1 MAKKTLGKGLDALIS
16 GSLESDVT
24 PGNILNI
31 KVEDIKPNRY
41 QPRKFFDENGINE
54 LAMSIK
60 ENGLIQPVVVRRI
73 SDGYELIVGE
83 RRCRAARMAGL
94 AEIPAIIKDSS
105 DDKLIEFA
113 LIENVQRED
122 LNAIEEGLA
131 YKMILERDMITQEE
145 LSKRIGKSRSYIA
158 NMVRILDLPKNV
170 RDYVSRGTISVG
182 QAKVLLSLEN
192 KNDMEEL
199 AKKLLNE
206 PITVRELERIARQK
220 IVPRGTKIK
229 EKDPFVYE
237 IEEKLRTKFG
247 TKVKVHYFK
256 GKGSIRIEFYSDDE
270 LDRIVEVM
278 AT

>member
-1 MAKKTLGKGLDALIS
+1 MVKKTLGKGLDALIS
-16 GSLESDVT
+16 GSLESDV
-24 PGNILNI
+24 PSGNILNI

-83 RRCRAARMAGL
+83 RRCRAARIAGL
-94 AEIPAIIKDSS
+94 TEIPAIIKDSS
-105 DDKLIEFA
+105 DDKLVEFA

-192 KNDMEEL
+192 KNDLEEL
-199 AKKLLNE
+199 TKKLLNE
-206 PITVRELERIARQK
+206 PITVRELERITRQK

-247 TKVKVHYFK
+247 TKVKVHYYK
-256 GKGSIRIEFYSDDE
+256 GKGSIIIEFYSDDE

>member
-1 MAKKTLGKGLDALIS
+1 
-16 GSLESDVT
+16 
-24 PGNILNI
+24 
-31 KVEDIKPNRY
+31 
-41 QPRKFFDENGINE
+41 
-54 LAMSIK
+54 
-60 ENGLIQPVVVRRI
+60 
-73 SDGYELIVGE
+73 
-83 RRCRAARMAGL
+83 
-94 AEIPAIIKDSS
+94 
-105 DDKLIEFA
+105 
-113 LIENVQRED
+113 VQRED

-192 KNDMEEL
+192 KNDLEEL